1 LSTRPRLLGA
11 VLAGGQSRRLGRD
24 KASEFIHGI
33 SLVERAAAVLEP
45 TCSEVI
51 VVSSRPDT
59 RSGRWE
65 LISDQW
71 EDCGPL
77 GGIEAALSHA
87 AGRGYDAVF
96 LLACDLP
103 LVDARIV
110 ETIVAAAGD
119 AAAAAPERGGMPGF
133 EPLCALYKAS
143 CLAAARELL
152 VSGTRMA
159 QALFSRVDGVLVAS
173 PRAVFLNVNTQE
185 DLDRARATLT
195 STGE

>member
-1 LSTRPRLLGA
+1 LSDRPRILGA

-24 KASEFIHGI
+24 KAREPIQGI

-59 RSGRWE
+59 PSGRWE
-65 LISDQW
+65 VISDQW

-87 AGRGYDAVF
+87 SVRGYDAAF

-103 LVDARIV
+103 LVDERIV
-110 ETIVAAAGD
+110 QKIVAAAGS
-119 AAAAAPERGGMPGF
+119 ALAAAPEREGVPGF
-133 EPLCALYKAS
+133 EPLCALYKTS
-143 CLAAARELL
+143 CLAVVRELL
-152 VSGTRMA
+152 VSGTRRA
-159 QALFSRVDGVLVAS
+159 QELFHGVGGVLVAS
-173 PRAVFLNVNTQE
+173 PSAVFLNVNTQE

-195 STGE
+195 SKGE

>member
-1 LSTRPRLLGA
+1 MSPRPRLLGA

-33 SLVERAAAVLEP
+33 SLVERAAAVLES
-45 TCSEVI
+45 TCAKVI
-51 VVSSRPDT
+51 VVSARSDT
-59 RSGRWE
+59 PSGRWE

-71 EDCGPL
+71 DDCGPL

-87 AGRGYDAVF
+87 SERGYDAVF

-103 LVDARIV
+103 LVDARTV
-110 ETIVAAAGD
+110 QTIVAAAGV
-119 AAAAAPERGGMPGF
+119 AAAAAPEREGVPGF

-143 CLAAARELL
+143 CLAVVRELL
-152 VSGTRMA
+152 VSGTRAA
-159 QALFSRVDGVLVAS
+159 QALFHGVDGVLVAS
-173 PRAVFLNVNTQE
+173 LSAVFLNVNTQE

-195 STGE
+195 SKGE